1 LQQQLPE
8 KYSDKAVSFVMA
20 SFAPNHP
27 PKALLAA
34 IGKRNPKLSPFK
46 HK

>member
-8 KYSDKAVSFVMA
+8 KYSDKAVSFRNGQ
-20 SFAPNHP
+20 FAPNHP

-34 IGKRNPKLSPFK
+34 IGKAIPKLSSQ